1 MCSLNAFELVTGQSY
16 SLLYLRVTPPV
27 AGSTCPGVSMVC
39 TGASTT
45 GLTGTGTTLSYQLN
59 LRVLTCTV
67 IDSLHESQ
75 VIDSTVFCAFYILIN
90 NIISGHVKAY
100 EAEILK

>member
-1 MCSLNAFELVTGQSY
+1 
-16 SLLYLRVTPPV
+16 
-27 AGSTCPGVSMVC
+27 MVC

-59 LRVLTCTV
+59 LRVLTCAA

-75 VIDSTVFCAFYILIN
+75 VIDLTVFCAFYILIN